1 MINSA
6 HHIGRGATLGAI
18 IAFSSPD
25 LPTHMSATQ
34 PTNRF
39 ALATRQLWSRCQ
51 HHAGTWRIPEG

>member
-6 HHIGRGATLGAI
+6 HHIGRRATLGAI
-18 IAFSSPD
+18 IAPD
-25 LPTHMSATQ
+25 LPTHMSARQ
-34 PTNRF
+34 PTKRF